1 MEKNWSEFTPDEK
14 REERFKRWLSPEGIN
29 FISPEAE
36 RLYKERLTRVI
47 DAIKLKEPDRVPT
60 LAGVGHAPARYA
72 GYTAKEVMY
81 DPDKFIEAWTR
92 YMEEIEQDAFP
103 SPNVRSG
110 YLWDLVR
117 PKMYK
122 WAGQGLQE
130 NCSPQYVELEFL
142 KAGEWDQL
150 MDNPSDFHLRT
161 YLPRAYEIA
170 KPLENLPPLNSIGGF
185 GAGFGAFADPEIRS
199 VFSTFNK
206 AGELEKEWRKVIIQ
220 IEKTGKGMG
229 LPVNYV
235 LARGGVPI
243 DTIGAAL
250 RGTVGTIN
258 DMFRQPEKLIE
269 YIEKEMP
276 KAIQSIVETADI
288 TGVPTVYMPLH
299 RGADSFMS
307 EKQFLKFYWPYL
319 KRVVEGL
326 AAEGLVPVLFAE
338 GAYNS
343 RLEIVKELP
352 KGSVIWHF
360 DQTDIKRAKE
370 ILGETA
376 CIMGN
381 VPISLMVTGTPG
393 EVKSH
398 CRTLIETAGKGGGY
412 ILSPGAASD
421 DVKFE
426 NITAILEAAKEYGV
440 YKKD

>member
-1 MEKNWSEFTPDEK
+1 MEKNWSELTPDEK
-14 REERFKRWLSPEGIN
+14 REARFKRWLSPDGIN
-29 FISPEAE
+29 FISPDAE
-36 RLYKERLTRVI
+36 RLYKERVTRVI

-60 LAGVGHAPARYA
+60 LAGCGHAPARYA

-81 DPDKFIEAWTR
+81 DPEKLIKAWTK
-92 YMEEIEQDAFP
+92 YMVEIEQDALP
-103 SPNVRSG
+103 GPNVRSG
-110 YLWDLVR
+110 YLWDLVKPR
-117 PKMYK
+117 MYK
-122 WAGQGLQE
+122 WAGQGLND
-130 NCSPQYVELEFL
+130 NCSPQYAELELL
-142 KAGEWDQL
+142 KANEWNTY
-150 MDNPSDFHLRT
+150 MDNPSDFHMRT

-170 KPLENLPPLNSIGGF
+170 KPLEKLPPLTSVGGF
-185 GAGFGAFADPEIRS
+185 GAGFGAFADPEIQA
-199 VFSTFNK
+199 VFSIFNK
-206 AGELEKEWRKVIIQ
+206 AGELEREWRKVIMQ
-220 IEKTGKGMG
+220 VEKTGKEMG
-229 LPVNYV
+229 LPPYYV

-258 DMFRQPEKLIE
+258 DMFRQPEKLME
-269 YIEKEMP
+269 FMDKEMP

-288 TGVPTVYMPLH
+288 TGIPTTYMPLH

-326 AAEGLVPVLFAE
+326 VAEGVVPVLFAE
-338 GAYNS
+338 GAFNS
-343 RLEIVKELP
+343 RLEIVKDLP

-370 ILGETA
+370 ILGDTA

-381 VPISLMVTGTPG
+381 IPISIMVTGTQD
-393 EVKSH
+393 EVKAY
-398 CRTLIETAGKGGGY
+398 CKKLIETAGKGGGY

-426 NITAILEAAKEYGV
+426 NIKALLDAAKEYGV
-440 YKKD
+440 YHS

>member
-1 MEKNWSEFTPDEK
+1 
-14 REERFKRWLSPEGIN
+14 
-29 FISPEAE
+29 
-36 RLYKERLTRVI
+36 
-47 DAIKLKEPDRVPT
+47 
-60 LAGVGHAPARYA
+60 
-72 GYTAKEVMY
+72 
-81 DPDKFIEAWTR
+81 
-92 YMEEIEQDAFP
+92 
-103 SPNVRSG
+103 
-110 YLWDLVR
+110 
-117 PKMYK
+117 
-122 WAGQGLQE
+122 
-130 NCSPQYVELEFL
+130 
-142 KAGEWDQL
+142 
-150 MDNPSDFHLRT
+150 
-161 YLPRAYEIA
+161 
-170 KPLENLPPLNSIGGF
+170 
-185 GAGFGAFADPEIRS
+185 
-199 VFSTFNK
+199 
-206 AGELEKEWRKVIIQ
+206 
-220 IEKTGKGMG
+220 
-229 LPVNYV
+229 
-235 LARGGVPI
+235 
-243 DTIGAAL
+243 
-250 RGTVGTIN
+250 
-258 DMFRQPEKLIE
+258 MFRQPEKLIE